1 MTYTGIRT
9 LAVAML
15 ALPLM
20 MLCSCD
26 GEKKKGGD
34 ITINLNGPLMNLDSQ
49 DTIIVRQMST
59 EFMDFLKAKDYRSAL
74 SMLYYLDPDST
85 IIPLPNNMAA
95 RQLQIFQIFP
105 VLDYRCDGIQF
116 RTESDCQ
123 VKYTITFFEKDGPED
138 TRNNTTAFFLQPVRY
153 EGQWYLTV
161 RDSATPNGAAS
172 QIEN

>member
-20 MLCSCD
+20 MLCSCGGD
-26 GEKKKGGD
+26 KKKGEPV
-34 ITINLNGPLMNLDSQ
+34 TINLNGPLMNLDSQ

-59 EFMDFLKAKDYRSAL
+59 EFMDYLKAKDYKSAL
-74 SMLYYLDPDST
+74 SMLYYVDPDST
-85 IIPLPNNMAA
+85 IVPLTNSMAI

-105 VLDYRCDGIQF
+105 VLDYKCEGIRF
-116 RTESDCQ
+116 RTETDCQ
-123 VKYTITFFEKDGPED
+123 VKYIITFFEKEGPDD
-138 TRNNTTAFFLQPVRY
+138 TRNNTTAFYLQPVRF